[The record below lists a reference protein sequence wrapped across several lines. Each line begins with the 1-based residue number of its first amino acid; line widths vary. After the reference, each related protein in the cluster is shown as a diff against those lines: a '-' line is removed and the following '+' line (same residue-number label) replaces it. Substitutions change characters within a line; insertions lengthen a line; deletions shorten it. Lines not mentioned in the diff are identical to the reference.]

1 MGLRTR
7 AGPRLAGVSLPD
19 PCATGTGAEKTGKGF
34 LGRTAAQHAVNVAK
48 HASAGPRPRAGRPAP
63 PGALRRDQYSAES
76 SGVTAEVAV
85 RGHLGSRVLN
95 WDSSGGFE
103 YFEYFVCLNFGV

>member
-34 LGRTAAQHAVNVAK
+34 LGRTAAEHAMNVAK
-48 HASAGPRPRAGRPAP
+48 HASRGLGHAQD
-63 PGALRRDQYSAES
+63 ALRHQ
-76 SGVTAEVAV
+76 G
-85 RGHLGSRVLN
+85 L
-95 WDSSGGFE
+95 SGGINIR
-103 YFEYFVCLNFGV
+103 LNHPE